1 MTESKA
7 ITILLVADNEIVR
20 HGLRQMLESVEDME
34 VVGDCASAT
43 EAIPKVAELH
53 PNIVLLD
60 TKMPGTNG
68 IEAIRS
74 LKRKELD
81 YDSDIIIL
89 AESLDYRGE
98 ALKAGTAS
106 YLLKNITDE
115 ELTQAIRQVYRD
127 REEAGDAVEVVISPP
142 SNAAQL
148 FRYMCQLEE
157 LLHDHP
163 AIITSTIGSW
173 DQGLVITVQ
182 LRLSTASSLLI
193 KLASMPEVEK
203 VEEQPLAGRT
213 FAGKLILRSCPSKR
227 FSVTLKE

>member
-20 HGLRQMLESVEDME
+20 HGLRQMLESVEEME

-43 EAIPKVAELH
+43 EAIPKMARLH
-53 PNIVLLD
+53 PNIVILD

-81 YDSDIIIL
+81 YDSDIIIITD
-89 AESLDYRGE
+89 SLDYRSE
-98 ALKAGTAS
+98 AMKAGAAS
-106 YLLKNITDE
+106 YLRKNITDE
-115 ELTQAIRQVYRD
+115 ELTQSIRQVYWD
-127 REEAGDAVEVVISPP
+127 REEAGEAIELVISPL
-142 SNAAQL
+142 SNSAQL

-173 DQGLVITVQ
+173 DRGPVITVQ
-182 LRLSTASSLLI
+182 LEPATASSLLI

-203 VEEQPLAGRT
+203 VEEQPLAGGA
-213 FAGKLILRSCPSKR
+213 FARDLKLRIRPSKR